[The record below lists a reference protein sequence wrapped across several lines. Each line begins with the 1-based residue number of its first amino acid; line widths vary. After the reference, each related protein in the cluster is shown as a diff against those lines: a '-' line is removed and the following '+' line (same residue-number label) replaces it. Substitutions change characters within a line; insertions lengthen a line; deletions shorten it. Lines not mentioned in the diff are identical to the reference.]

1 MSWPTIKLTD
11 VAQVFNGKT
20 PSKLEQRTSGKPVL
34 KIKDVN
40 EFGSFKGSFN
50 SFVDFNLFEKYEDK
64 ALQLNDTLLLNAAHN
79 SEYVGSKHYRVESSV
94 IGALPTGE
102 WLVVRP
108 KDRELDSIFLNHWFR
123 SPEAKYQIKN
133 LVKGIHLYPKDVG
146 RILIPFPA
154 LSEQKH
160 IAAILDKADNI
171 RRKRQQAIKLADE
184 FLRAAFLE
192 MFGDPVINPKG
203 FNRRFIKEFYVDEK
217 NGTKCG
223 PFGSALKKD
232 EYRESGIPVWNMDNI
247 SLVGDFFD
255 DPKLWVAEEK
265 FNDLA
270 SYSVINGDVIIS
282 RAGTVGK
289 MGVVRTKHEKSLL
302 STNLIRVRFNSKLK
316 PEFFVALMTYCKGRV
331 GRLKVGPDGAF
342 THMNTGIID
351 SIEFPYPPVDLQEKF
366 LAIVNRTKT
375 QILKNVVFQNKIDE
389 THSAISQRA
398 FSGQL

>member
-1 MSWPTIKLTD
+1 MSWPTIKAGEIILKRGSSID
-11 VAQVFNGKT
+11 
-20 PSKLEQRTSGKPVL
+20 PSKYPDEVFDLLSIPAFDKNCVEVLTGSEIGSSKIIVQPNDVLLSKIIPHIKRCWVVPQRNGL
-34 KIKDVN
+34 RQI
-40 EFGSFKGSFN
+40 GS
-50 SFVDFNLFEKYEDK
+50 
-64 ALQLNDTLLLNAAHN
+64 
-79 SEYVGSKHYRVESSV
+79 
-94 IGALPTGE
+94 GE
-102 WLVVRP
+102 WIVFRDNRFYPQFLKHVLTSEIFHKQFMNTVAGVGGSLVRARP
-108 KDRELDSIFLNHWFR
+108 AAVAEIN
-123 SPEAKYQIKN
+123 
-133 LVKGIHLYPKDVG
+133 
-146 RILIPFPA
+146 IPLPP
-154 LSEQKH
+154 LKEQKH
-160 IAAILDKADNI
+160 IATILDKADSI

-398 FSGQL
+398 FSMQL